1 MLERLIHVVKKVV
14 VVGAGLAGLSAAI
27 TLENEGVCVTVLE
40 SSDRPGGR
48 VSSDVIDGYI
58 CDRGFQLINA
68 NYPEIKRIGLIKD
81 IDFVSAS
88 SVIEIARDDRR
99 IRIGDPR
106 SAFFSVLNPETGSL
120 LEKFRLV
127 KFLLR
132 SKPAMSVGEEL
143 KSNGLGKTYE
153 RVLRPF
159 LTGVFLADPL
169 LVNAEYGRTAIKHF
183 VTGNSGLP
191 VGGVKVFSEAL
202 ASRVSDIR
210 YGVQVNSIKKN
221 TVKTSKGNF
230 EADAIIVATDATTA
244 AQLLD
249 LTEVPQLVGCTTWYH
264 STKES
269 PTKSKSLIV
278 DSQNRGPVVNTMVIS
293 NMMPDYAPA
302 GKNLISSTSILPT
315 TESEVRRHLSVMYGT
330 DTRNWKLVAKYEI
343 PSALPLSGLETK
355 IASGAHVK
363 DSIFIAGDYK
373 SAPSQNGA
381 LLSGRLAALSALV
394 N

>member
-1 MLERLIHVVKKVV
+1 MVKKVV
-14 VVGAGLAGLSAAI
+14 VIGAGLAGLSAAI

-48 VSSDVIDGYI
+48 VSSDVVDGFI

-81 IDFVSAS
+81 IDFISAS
-88 SVIEIARDDRR
+88 SVIEVARDDRR

-106 SAFFSVLNPETGSL
+106 SAFFSVFNPETGSL

-127 KFLLR
+127 KYLLK
-132 SKPAMSVGEEL
+132 SKPAASVGEEL
-143 KSNGLGKTYE
+143 KNSGLGKTYE

-169 LVNAEYGRTAIKHF
+169 LVSAEYGRTAIKYF
-183 VTGNSGLP
+183 ATGNSGLP
-191 VGGVKVFSEAL
+191 VGGVKVFSEVL

-221 TVKTSKGNF
+221 TVKTSKGSF

-249 LTEVPQLVGCTTWYH
+249 LTEVPKLVGCTTWYH
-264 STKES
+264 STKDS
-269 PTKSKSLIV
+269 PTTSKSLIV
-278 DSQNRGPVVNTMVIS
+278 DSQNRGPVVNTIVIS
-293 NMMPDYAPA
+293 NMMPDYAPV
-302 GKNLISSTSILPT
+302 GKSLISSTSILPT

-355 IASGAHVK
+355 IASGSHVK

-373 SAPSQNGA
+373 SGPSQNGA
-381 LLSGRLAALSALV
+381 LLSGRLAALSVLV
-394 N
+394 D

>member
-1 MLERLIHVVKKVV
+1 MVKKVI
-14 VVGAGLAGLSAAI
+14 VVGAGLSGLSAAI
-27 TLENEGVCVTVLE
+27 TLENEGISVTVLE

-48 VSSDVIDGYI
+48 VTSDVIDGFV

-68 NYPEIKRIGLIKD
+68 NYPEIKRIGIIKE
-81 IDFVSAS
+81 IDFVSATA
-88 SVIEIARDDRR
+88 VIEVARNEDR

-106 SAFFSVLNPETGSL
+106 SAFLSVFNSETGSIF
-120 LEKFRLV
+120 EKLRLV
-127 KFLLR
+127 KYLLV
-132 SKPAMSVGEEL
+132 SKPAASVGEEL
-143 KSNGLGKTYE
+143 KNSGLGKTYE

-169 LVNAEYGRTAIKHF
+169 LVNSEYGRTAIKHF

-191 VGGVKVFSEAL
+191 IGGVKSLSEAL

-221 TVKTSKGNF
+221 SISTSKGKF

-269 PTKSKSLIV
+269 PSQSKSLVI

-302 GKNLISSTSILPT
+302 GKNLISSTSILPA
-315 TESEVRRHLSVMYGT
+315 TESEIRRHLAILYGV

-343 PSALPLSGLETK
+343 PSALPLAGLEKTL
-355 IASGAHVK
+355 ASGAHVK
-363 DSIFIAGDYK
+363 DSIYLAGDYK

-381 LLSGRLAALSALV
+381 LLSGRLAALSVLV
-394 N
+394 D

>member
-1 MLERLIHVVKKVV
+1 MVKKVV
-14 VVGAGLAGLSAAI
+14 VIGAGLAGLSAAI
-27 TLENEGVCVTVLE
+27 TLENEGVSVTVLE

-48 VSSDVIDGYI
+48 VSSDVIDGFI

-68 NYPEIKRIGLIKD
+68 NYPEIRRIGLIKD
-81 IDFVSAS
+81 IDFISAS
-88 SVIEIARDDRR
+88 SVIEVARDERR

-106 SAFFSVLNPETGSL
+106 TALLSVFNSETGSIF
-120 LEKFRLV
+120 EKFGLI
-127 KFLLR
+127 KYILK
-132 SKPAMSVGEEL
+132 SKPATSVGEEL
-143 KSNGLGKTYE
+143 KNNGLGKTYE

-169 LVNAEYGRTAIKHF
+169 LVSAEYGRTAIKHF

-191 VGGVKVFSEAL
+191 VGGVKAFSEAL
-202 ASRVSDIR
+202 ASRVNDVR
-210 YGVQVNSIKKN
+210 YGVQVNSVKKN
-221 TVKTSKGNF
+221 TVSTSKGKF

-269 PTKSKSLIV
+269 PSQSKSLVI

-302 GKNLISSTSILPT
+302 GKNLISSTSILPA
-315 TESEVRRHLSVMYGT
+315 TESEIRRHLAILYGV

-343 PSALPLSGLETK
+343 PSALPLAGLETK
-355 IASGAHVK
+355 SASGAHVK

-381 LLSGRLAALSALV
+381 LLSGRLAALSVLV
-394 N
+394 D

>member
-1 MLERLIHVVKKVV
+1 MAKKVIV
-14 VVGAGLAGLSAAI
+14 IGAGLAGLSAAI
-27 TLENEGVCVTVLE
+27 TLESEGASVTVLE

-48 VSSDVIDGYI
+48 VTSDVIDGYI

-68 NYPEIKRIGLIKD
+68 NYPEIKRLGIIKE
-81 IDFVSAS
+81 IEFISAS
-88 SVIEIARDDRR
+88 SIIEVARNEDR

-106 SAFFSVLNPETGSL
+106 SAFFSVFNSQTGSIFEKIRFLRYL
-120 LEKFRLV
+120 LK
-127 KFLLR
+127 
-132 SKPAMSVGEEL
+132 SKPASSVGEEL
-143 KSNGLGKTYE
+143 KNNGLGKTYE

-169 LVNAEYGRTAIKHF
+169 LVSSEYGRTAINHF
-183 VTGNSGLP
+183 VKGNSGLP
-191 VGGVKVFSEAL
+191 VGGVRKFSEAM
-202 ASRVSDIR
+202 AAHVNDIR

-221 TVKTSKGNF
+221 TVSTSKGKF
-230 EADAIIVATDATTA
+230 EADAIIVATDVTTA

-278 DSQNRGPVVNTMVIS
+278 DSQNRGPLVNTMVIS
-293 NMMPDYAPA
+293 NMMPDYAPI
-302 GKNLISSTSILPT
+302 GRTLISSTSILPT
-315 TESEVRRHLSVMYGT
+315 TESEVRRHLAILYGT
-330 DTRNWKLVAKYEI
+330 NTRSWKLVAKYDI
-343 PSALPLSGLETK
+343 PSALPLAGLDQPLV
-355 IASGAHVK
+355 SGAHVR

-394 N
+394 H

>member
-1 MLERLIHVVKKVV
+1 MVKKVV
-14 VVGAGLAGLSAAI
+14 VIGAGLAGLSAAI
-27 TLENEGVCVTVLE
+27 TLENEGVSVTVLE

-48 VSSDVIDGYI
+48 VSSDVIDGFI

-68 NYPEIKRIGLIKD
+68 NYPEIKRLGLIKD
-81 IDFVSAS
+81 INFISAS
-88 SVIEIARDDRR
+88 SVIEVARDERR

-106 SAFFSVLNPETGSL
+106 SALLSAFNSETGSI
-120 LEKFRLV
+120 LEKFGLV
-127 KFLLR
+127 KYLLFR
-132 SKPAMSVGEEL
+132 KPAASVGQEL
-143 KSNGLGKTYE
+143 KNNGLGKTYE

-169 LVNAEYGRTAIKHF
+169 LVSAEYGRTAIKHF
-183 VTGNSGLP
+183 VGGNSGLP

-210 YGVQVNSIKKN
+210 YGVQVNSVKKN

-269 PTKSKSLIV
+269 PTTSKSLIV

-293 NMMPDYAPA
+293 NMMPDYAPV
-302 GKNLISSTSILPT
+302 GKNLISSTSIIPT

-355 IASGAHVK
+355 LASGAHVK

-373 SAPSQNGA
+373 SSPSQNGA
-381 LLSGRLAALSALV
+381 LLSGRLAALSVLV
-394 N
+394 D

>member
-1 MLERLIHVVKKVV
+1 MVKKVI
-14 VVGAGLAGLSAAI
+14 VVGAGLSGLSAAI
-27 TLENEGVCVTVLE
+27 TLENEGISVTVLE

-48 VSSDVIDGYI
+48 VTSDVIDGFV

-68 NYPEIKRIGLIKD
+68 NYPEIKRIGIIKE
-81 IDFVSAS
+81 IDFVSATA
-88 SVIEIARDDRR
+88 VIEVARNEDR

-106 SAFFSVLNPETGSL
+106 SAFLSVFNSETGSIF
-120 LEKFRLV
+120 EKLRLV
-127 KFLLR
+127 KYLLI
-132 SKPAMSVGEEL
+132 SKPAASVGEEL
-143 KSNGLGKTYE
+143 KNSGLGKTYE

-169 LVNAEYGRTAIKHF
+169 LVNSEYGRTAIKHF

-191 VGGVKVFSEAL
+191 IGGVKSLSEAL

-221 TVKTSKGNF
+221 TVSTSKGKF

-269 PTKSKSLIV
+269 PSQSKSLVI

-302 GKNLISSTSILPT
+302 GKNLISSTSILPA
-315 TESEVRRHLSVMYGT
+315 TESEIRRHLAILYGV

-343 PSALPLSGLETK
+343 PSALPLAGLEKTL
-355 IASGAHVK
+355 ASGAHVK
-363 DSIFIAGDYK
+363 DSIYLAGDYK

-381 LLSGRLAALSALV
+381 LLSGRLAALSVLV
-394 N
+394 D

>member
-1 MLERLIHVVKKVV
+1 MVKKVI
-14 VVGAGLAGLSAAI
+14 VVGAGLSGLSAAI
-27 TLENEGVCVTVLE
+27 TLENEGISVTVLE

-48 VSSDVIDGYI
+48 VTSDVIDGFV

-68 NYPEIKRIGLIKD
+68 NYPEIKRIGIIKE
-81 IDFVSAS
+81 IDFVSATA
-88 SVIEIARDDRR
+88 VIEVARNEDR

-106 SAFFSVLNPETGSL
+106 SAFLSVFNSETGSIF
-120 LEKFRLV
+120 EKLRLV
-127 KFLLR
+127 KYLLV
-132 SKPAMSVGEEL
+132 SKPAASVGEEL
-143 KSNGLGKTYE
+143 KNSGLGKTYE

-169 LVNAEYGRTAIKHF
+169 LVNSEYGRTAIKHF

-191 VGGVKVFSEAL
+191 IGGVTSLSEAL

-221 TVKTSKGNF
+221 TVSTSKGKF

-269 PTKSKSLIV
+269 PSQSKSLVI

-302 GKNLISSTSILPT
+302 GKNLISSTSILPA
-315 TESEVRRHLSVMYGT
+315 TESEIRRHLAILYGV

-343 PSALPLSGLETK
+343 PSALPLAGLEKTL
-355 IASGAHVK
+355 ASGAHVK
-363 DSIFIAGDYK
+363 DSIYLAGDYK

-381 LLSGRLAALSALV
+381 LLSGRLAALSVLV
-394 N
+394 D

>member
-1 MLERLIHVVKKVV
+1 MGKKVIV
-14 VVGAGLAGLSAAI
+14 IGAGLAGLSAAI
-27 TLENEGVCVTVLE
+27 TLESEGASVTVLE

-48 VSSDVIDGYI
+48 VTSDVIDGFV

-68 NYPEIKRIGLIKD
+68 NYPEIKRLGIIKE
-81 IDFVSAS
+81 IDFVSAP
-88 SVIEIARDDRR
+88 SVIEVARNEGR

-106 SAFFSVLNPETGSL
+106 SAFLSVFNLQTGSI
-120 LEKFRLV
+120 LEKIRVFQY
-127 KFLLR
+127 LLKR
-132 SKPAMSVGEEL
+132 KPASSVGEEL
-143 KSNGLGKTYE
+143 KNSGLGKTYE

-169 LVNAEYGRTAIKHF
+169 LVNSEYGRTAIKYF
-183 VTGNSGLP
+183 VSGNSGLP
-191 VGGVKVFSEAL
+191 IGGVKTFSEAL
-202 ASRVSDIR
+202 ANRVSDVR

-221 TVKTSKGNF
+221 TVSTSKGKF

-278 DSQNRGPVVNTMVIS
+278 DSQNRGPVVNSMVIS
-293 NMMPDYAPA
+293 NLMPCYAPD
-302 GKNLISSTSILPT
+302 GKNLISSTSILPA
-315 TESEVRRHLSVMYGT
+315 TESEVRRHLAILYGS

-343 PSALPLSGLETK
+343 PSALPLAGLDNAP
-355 IASGAHVK
+355 ASGAHVR

-381 LLSGRLAALSALV
+381 LLSGRLAALSVLV
-394 N
+394 D

>member
-1 MLERLIHVVKKVV
+1 MVKKVI

-27 TLENEGVCVTVLE
+27 TLENEGISVTVLE

-48 VSSDVIDGYI
+48 VTSDVIDGFI

-68 NYPEIKRIGLIKD
+68 NYPEIKRIGIIKE
-81 IDFVSAS
+81 IDFVSAT
-88 SVIEIARDDRR
+88 SVIEVARNEDR

-106 SAFFSVLNPETGSL
+106 SAFLSVFNSETGSIIEKLRLIKYL
-120 LEKFRLV
+120 LI
-127 KFLLR
+127 
-132 SKPAMSVGEEL
+132 SKPAASVGEEL
-143 KSNGLGKTYE
+143 KNSGLGKTYE

-169 LVNAEYGRTAIKHF
+169 LVNSEYGRTAIKHF

-191 VGGVKVFSEAL
+191 VGGVKSLSEAL

-221 TVKTSKGNF
+221 TVSTSKGKF

-269 PTKSKSLIV
+269 PSRSKSLVI

-302 GKNLISSTSILPT
+302 GKNLISSTSILPA
-315 TESEVRRHLSVMYGT
+315 TESEIRRHLAILYGV

-343 PSALPLSGLETK
+343 PSALPLAGLEKTL
-355 IASGAHVK
+355 ASGAHVK
-363 DSIFIAGDYK
+363 DSIYLAGDYK

-381 LLSGRLAALSALV
+381 LLSGRLAALSVLV
-394 N
+394 D

>member
-1 MLERLIHVVKKVV
+1 MVKKVI
-14 VVGAGLAGLSAAI
+14 VVGAGLSGLSAAI
-27 TLENEGVCVTVLE
+27 TLENEGISVTVLE

-48 VSSDVIDGYI
+48 VTSDVIDGFI

-68 NYPEIKRIGLIKD
+68 NYPEIKRIGIIKE
-81 IDFVSAS
+81 IDFVSAT
-88 SVIEIARDDRR
+88 SVIEVARNEDR

-106 SAFFSVLNPETGSL
+106 SAILSVFNSETGSIIEKLRLIKYL
-120 LEKFRLV
+120 LI
-127 KFLLR
+127 
-132 SKPAMSVGEEL
+132 SKPAASVGEEL
-143 KSNGLGKTYE
+143 KNSGLGKTYE

-169 LVNAEYGRTAIKHF
+169 LVNSEYGRTAIKHF

-191 VGGVKVFSEAL
+191 IGGVKSFSEAL

-221 TVKTSKGNF
+221 TVSTSKGKF

-269 PTKSKSLIV
+269 PSRSKSLVI

-302 GKNLISSTSILPT
+302 GKNLISSTSILPA
-315 TESEVRRHLSVMYGT
+315 TESEIRRHLAILYGV

-343 PSALPLSGLETK
+343 PSALPLAGLEKTL
-355 IASGAHVK
+355 ASGAHVK
-363 DSIFIAGDYK
+363 DSIYLAGDYK

-381 LLSGRLAALSALV
+381 LLSGRLAALSVLV
-394 N
+394 D